1 MTVKLRQRPAKPAGR
16 TGNQTAQRVIDA
28 ARELLTDEGCN
39 GFSMRNVAARASMRL
54 SNVQY
59 YFPTRDDLIRAL
71 FSDADRRYRRA
82 YAELLES
89 AANDRVARFEAVIDF
104 NLSDIADRRTRRFF
118 LQFWAL
124 LNSLDPRSDRL
135 LGDFYAIDVQHLT
148 ERIAELAPQ
157 VAADELRRRA
167 TLLAALIEGLM
178 VVRGAHSAAAA
189 EMRRLTAAARSLALQ
204 IALGEFQPASALINA
219 SQ

>member
-1 MTVKLRQRPAKPAGR
+1 MTVKLRQGIAKTAGR
-16 TGNQTAQRVIDA
+16 TGSPTAQRVIDA
-28 ARELLTDEGCN
+28 ARDLLTDEGCS

-59 YFPTRDDLIRAL
+59 YFPTRDDLIREL

-82 YAELLES
+82 FAEVLERAS
-89 AANDRVARFEAVIDF
+89 NDHVARFEAVIDF
-104 NLSDIADRRTRRFF
+104 NLHDISQASTRGYF

-124 LNSLDPRSDRL
+124 LNTLDPKTGSL
-135 LGDFYAIDVQHLT
+135 LNDLYAFDIQILS

-157 VAADELRRRA
+157 IAPAEVRRRA

-178 VVRGAHSAAAA
+178 VVRGAHSQAAP
-189 EMRRLTAAARSLALQ
+189 EMRRLSSAAKRLALQ
-204 IALGEFQPASALINA
+204 IALGEN
-219 SQ
+219 